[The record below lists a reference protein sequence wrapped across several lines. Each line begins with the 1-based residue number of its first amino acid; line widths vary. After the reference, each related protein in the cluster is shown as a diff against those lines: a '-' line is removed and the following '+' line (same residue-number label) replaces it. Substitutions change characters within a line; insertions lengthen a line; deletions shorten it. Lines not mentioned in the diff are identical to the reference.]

1 MIYLFTAIGLTP
13 GGSSTVHIYTH
24 TVHRTTPLTQTV
36 HTATQLTNWEECG
49 PCPFSASRASSV
61 WACPVSAGRAPSEW
75 AVPRQCWPRPVSAG
89 CDPSCV
95 GPCPVSAGR
104 VPSMRAVPRRC
115 GCVLARSAENKVHD
129 RLHVP
134 FTCTIMTVTW
144 TVRQLGVSCDVCS
157 VAAYGTKCQKR
168 SYTVFS
174 CYNSGTN
181 NQISSE
187 FGTDIG

>member
-1 MIYLFTAIGLTP
+1 MFLEVIKLNILSVFMIYLFTAIGLTP

-104 VPSMRAVPRRC
+104 APSVRVVTRLVWGRAPSVRAVSRRC
-115 GCVLARSAENKVHD
+115 GPCPVDAGVFLPEVQKIRYMIG
-129 RLHVP
+129 
-134 FTCTIMTVTW
+134 CTF
-144 TVRQLGVSCDVCS
+144 LSH
-157 VAAYGTKCQKR
+157 AL
-168 SYTVFS
+168 
-174 CYNSGTN
+174 
-181 NQISSE
+181 
-187 FGTDIG
+187 